1 MRSFFEQDQILFS
14 YGGKNFSCYISHV
27 FRIELLFKPMF
38 QQLSERASSFLH
50 KQYQLDAVQVDWRRS
65 QEPEHG
71 DISTVVALQLAKQLE
86 EKPQVIATALC
97 EALQGDDAVE
107 KCEVAGAGYVNIW
120 LTPATLI
127 EELAHTREACTAK
140 VKRDEKPVIIEYSQP
155 NIAKPLGAHHLL
167 TTVYGQALVNI
178 YRHLGYP
185 VIAWNYVGD
194 WGTQFGK
201 LAVAV
206 EKWGTKESA
215 RDYSIDELLDLY
227 VQFHNEA
234 ENDSTLEDAGR
245 AAFRKLEEGDA
256 DLRAFWEDVVHVT
269 KAALGGIYERLHVS
283 FDEDKGESFYEDKM
297 DSILEQGKKSGVFV
311 EGEGGSQIVEFPE
324 ETNYPPYLVV
334 KSDGATLY
342 STRDIAQMRY
352 RIDEYNPQE
361 ILILTDIAQKLHFQ
375 QLKATCEQLQWNLPA
390 FENVLV
396 GRMRFADKS
405 MSTRKG
411 NILKLEEVLNEA
423 VEYAAEVIAHHGD
436 KIQAEDPKELA
447 EMMGVGSVAYG
458 IVSQNRKQD
467 IVFDW
472 EKFLSFDGNSAP
484 YLQYTHARAKSVLDK
499 AGSEGELSADVTE
512 FQLKER
518 VLLGTLLQFASVL
531 EEARASHMPHVLCNY
546 LYALCQDYNALYNDL
561 PILQAEELE
570 KGNRLALTS
579 LTASVLRTG
588 AELLT
593 LRVPDRM

>member
-1 MRSFFEQDQILFS
+1 
-14 YGGKNFSCYISHV
+14 
-27 FRIELLFKPMF
+27 MF
-38 QQLSERASSFLH
+38 TQLSDRATSFLQ
-50 KQYQLDAVQVDWRRS
+50 KQYNLSDVVVEWRRP
-65 QEPEHG
+65 QEVEHG
-71 DISTVVALQLAKQLE
+71 DIATVVALQLAK
-86 EKPQVIATALC
+86 KIGKNPQEIAQALC
-97 EALQGDDAVE
+97 DELQQDDAVE
-107 KCEVAGAGYVNIW
+107 KCEVAGAGYVNVW

-127 EELAHTREACTAK
+127 AELNTTRQACTAK
-140 VKRDEKPVIIEYSQP
+140 LKRDEKPVIIEYSQP

-206 EKWGTKESA
+206 EKWGTKASA
-215 RDYSIDELLDLY
+215 RDYTIDELLDLY
-227 VQFHNEA
+227 VQFHNEVEKDA
-234 ENDSTLEDAGR
+234 SLEDAGR
-245 AAFRKLEEGDA
+245 EAFRKLEAGDA

-269 KAALGGIYERLHVS
+269 KAALGGLYERLHVS

-297 DSILEQGKKSGVFV
+297 EPVLEEGKKAGVFV
-311 EGEGGSQIVEFPE
+311 EGEGGSLIVEFPE
-324 ETNYPPYLVV
+324 ETGFPPYLVV

-352 RIDEYNPQE
+352 RMDECDPQE

-375 QLKATCEQLQWNLPA
+375 QLEATCDQLGWDIPP

-423 VEYAAEVIAHHGD
+423 VEHAAKVIADHGD
-436 KIQAEDPKELA
+436 KIQADDANALA

-472 EKFLSFDGNSAP
+472 DKFLSFDGNSAP

-499 AGSEGELSADVTE
+499 AGSEGELSEVSE

-518 VLLGTLLQFASVL
+518 VLLGTLLQFESVL

-561 PILQAEELE
+561 PILQADEPER
-570 KGNRLALTS
+570 GNRLALTS